1 MTEAAITAKEI
12 KKVLRHKFP
21 GVKFRVTSENFSNGN
36 SVRVQWTDGPDKS
49 LVNKIVSGYKTLSY
63 NIEADYWEYTAISM
77 DKNCPG
83 VNYIDTSRNYS
94 PAFIEKIEILFEK
107 YHHEK
112 WDSTS
117 ELGRYYHSLPN
128 WLSKHPEMWKHPL
141 FKTI

>member
-49 LVNKIVSGYKTLSY
+49 LVNKIVSGY
-63 NIEADYWEYTAISM
+63 
-77 DKNCPG
+77 
-83 VNYIDTSRNYS
+83 
-94 PAFIEKIEILFEK
+94 IEKIEILFEK

-128 WLSKHPEMWKHPL
+128 WLSKHPEMWENPL